1 MIRLRRITTS
11 LAYRPEIDGIRFV
24 AILSVIIYHLAGDVL
39 RHSPAGY
46 DASPRWLFWFTQNLN
61 FGVQLFFVLSGYVLA
76 LPFAEHFLGGRPPR
90 SLKRY
95 FVRRLTRLE
104 PPYVLALIFL
114 FAFKVIAGRGS
125 FTGLIPHLFA
135 SVFYLHNQIY
145 GVPSSID
152 FVAWSLEIEVQFY
165 ILAPFLAAVFFS
177 SGDKLYRR
185 CTLVLAIF
193 LAALVAYHWASIPRI
208 SLSLIGRL
216 SYFLAGFLLAEFSVL
231 EEKHRAVAAS
241 LGWDAVCL
249 LAIVLIVASIF
260 AGGLITWLVCPLA
273 VFAAYYA
280 AFHSILIKRF
290 LSLVFV
296 SSVGGMCYT
305 IYLLHNY
312 VIAMCGSYSER
323 FGASLSFASRLGVQL
338 LIMIPVLLLVCGT
351 FFVLVERP
359 CMQPDWLARLKWWVV
374 GLLQKRGVTIAAHS
388 TDFAVSA
395 PSSPRPEREHE

>member
-24 AILSVIIYHLAGDVL
+24 AIFSVIIYHLAGDVL
-39 RHSPAGY
+39 KHSPAGY
-46 DASPRWLFWFTQNLN
+46 VASPRWLFWFTQYLN

-76 LPFAEHFLGGRPPR
+76 LPFAEHFLAGQPPR

-104 PPYVLALIFL
+104 PPYILAMISL
-114 FAFKVIAGRGS
+114 FALKVTAGRGS
-125 FTGLIPHLFA
+125 FTGLMPHLTA
-135 SVFYLHNQIY
+135 SIFYLHNQIY

-152 FVAWSLEIEVQFY
+152 FVAWSPEIEVQFY
-165 ILAPFLAAVFFS
+165 ILAPFLAAVFFF

-185 CTLVLAIF
+185 CTLLLAILF
-193 LAALVAYHWASIPRI
+193 AAIVAYYAASIPRI
-208 SLSLIGRL
+208 SLSLIGQL

-249 LAIVLIVASIF
+249 LAIALIVASIF
-260 AGGLITWLVCPLA
+260 AGGLISWLVCPVA

-280 AFHSILIKRF
+280 AFHSILTKRF
-290 LSLVFV
+290 LSLAFI
-296 SSVGGMCYT
+296 SSVGGMCYS

-312 VIAMCGSYSER
+312 VITMCGSYSER
-323 FGASLSFASRLGVQL
+323 FGASLSFPSRLGLQL
-338 LIMIPVLLLVCGT
+338 LIMTPAILLVCGT

-359 CMQPDWLARLKWWVV
+359 CMQPDWPARLKWWVV
-374 GLLQKRGVTIAAHS
+374 RLLQKRGQTIAAQS
-388 TDFAVSA
+388 TDFAVGA
-395 PSSPRPEREHE
+395 PRSSHPRREHE

>member
-24 AILSVIIYHLAGDVL
+24 AIFSVIIYHLAGDVL
-39 RHSPAGY
+39 KHSPAGY
-46 DASPRWLFWFTQNLN
+46 VASPRWLFWFTQYLN

-76 LPFAEHFLGGRPPR
+76 LPFAEHFLGGQPPR

-104 PPYVLALIFL
+104 PPYVLAMISL
-114 FAFKVIAGRGS
+114 FALKVIAGRGS

-135 SVFYLHNQIY
+135 SIFYLHNQIY

-165 ILAPFLAAVFFS
+165 ILAPFLAAVFFFS
-177 SGDKLYRR
+177 DDKLYRR
-185 CTLVLAIF
+185 CALVLAIF
-193 LAALVAYHWASIPRI
+193 VAALVAYHWASIPRI
-208 SLSLIGRL
+208 GLSLIGRL
-216 SYFLAGFLLAEFSVL
+216 PYFLAGFLLAEFSVL
-231 EEKHRAVAAS
+231 EEKQHAVAAS
-241 LGWDAVCL
+241 LGWDAVCF
-249 LAIVLIVASIF
+249 LAIALIVASIF
-260 AGGLITWLVCPLA
+260 AGGLISWLVCPVA

-280 AFHSILIKRF
+280 AFHSILTKRF
-290 LSLVFV
+290 LSLAFI
-296 SSVGGMCYT
+296 SSVGGMCYS

-323 FGASLSFASRLGVQL
+323 FGVSLSFPSRLGLQL
-338 LIMIPVLLLVCGT
+338 LIMTPAILLVCGT

-359 CMQPDWLARLKWWVV
+359 CMQPDWPARLKWWVV
-374 GLLQKRGVTIAAHS
+374 RLLQKRGETSAAQS
-388 TDFAVSA
+388 TDFAVGA
-395 PSSPRPEREHE
+395 PRSSHPQREHE

>member
-76 LPFAEHFLGGRPPR
+76 LPFAEHFLGGQPPL

-114 FAFKVIAGRGS
+114 FVLKVIAGRGT

-145 GVPSSID
+145 SVPSSID

-165 ILAPFLAAVFFS
+165 ILAPFLAAVFFF

-193 LAALVAYHWASIPRI
+193 FAALVAYHWASKPRI
-208 SLSLIGRL
+208 SLSLIGQL

-231 EEKHRAVAAS
+231 EEKHRAFAAS

-249 LAIVLIVASIF
+249 LAIALIVASIF

-280 AFHSILIKRF
+280 AFHSIFIKRF
-290 LSLVFV
+290 LSLVFI

-312 VIAMCGSYSER
+312 VIAMCGGYSER

-338 LIMIPVLLLVCGT
+338 LIMTPVLLLVCGT

-359 CMQPDWLARLKWWVV
+359 CMQPDWPARLKCWVV
-374 GLLQKRGVTIAAHS
+374 RLLQKRGVTIAAQS

-395 PSSPRPEREHE
+395 PSSPHPQREQK